1 MFVFKSFLK
10 GKQTIC
16 KWKMHASASESTA
29 ISVCSQADVFP
40 ILCCCKAR
48 TPCVKKEIHPFLWFV
63 FSMVTSMLKPPP
75 AASSPPA
82 SEARRSSAGQM
93 QPFLQPTPQPPQVFS
108 ALQHSHLL
116 EVLRVNTKLKQ
127 TFSKQPKLGFQKEMQ
142 LCA

>member
-75 AASSPPA
+75 AASSAPA
-82 SEARRSSAGQM
+82 SEPRRSSAGQM